1 MKCKR
6 ILVGIFYKPP
16 NSSPDYFE
24 LLKESIDR
32 ACNTDIIDI
41 IITGDFNCNM
51 AQSIPNKM
59 RELMSEY
66 NLSQLISDDTHF
78 TEHSS
83 SLLDLI
89 LVRNKE
95 NILMSGVVDPLIQQV
110 RYYCPVMVLL
120 KFTPPRASSFKR
132 KIWYYKLAD
141 YNKFRELLSEA
152 SLENLI
158 QSNDNINQN
167 IQDITDA
174 IVSAAEKSIP
184 NKIVTVKPNES
195 PWITCHIKSLI
206 RKRRR
211 IFQQSKK
218 QNLITFEKN
227 ITSLETKLSKKLEN
241 SKQEYFDKLD
251 RLLSSD
257 NHDPKLF

>member
-1 MKCKR
+1 M
-6 ILVGIFYKPP
+6 L
-16 NSSPDYFE
+16 E
-24 LLKESIDR
+24 ESIDR

-83 SLLDLI
+83 SLLNLI
-89 LVRNKE
+89 LVSNKE
-95 NILMSGVVDPLIQQV
+95 NILISGVVDLLIPEQV
-110 RYYCPVMVLL
+110 RYHCPVIVLQ

-132 KIWYYKLAD
+132 KIWCYKLAD
-141 YNKFRELLSEA
+141 YNQFRELLLEA
-152 SLENLI
+152 SLENFI

-174 IVSAAEKSIP
+174 IVLAAEKSIP
-184 NKIVTVKPNES
+184 NKIETVKPNES
-195 PWITCHIKSLI
+195 PWITCHIK
-206 RKRRR
+206 KP
-211 IFQQSKK
+211 
-218 QNLITFEKN
+218 
-227 ITSLETKLSKKLEN
+227 
-241 SKQEYFDKLD
+241 D
-251 RLLSSD
+251 
-257 NHDPKLF
+257 